1 MIELKTLAKK
11 LQDKLN
17 GILSGFNFHIVTD
30 TGELRL
36 PEREGNDVRQF
47 VNGLLTSNGS
57 EVTNLVTGNGEEN
70 KLIYA
75 TQSCTFRVILQLE
88 DEEEDIYIKD
98 LKGNIVDTIYGYK
111 SKIASLRSTLNSAFQ
126 GVYNENIEENG
137 RTYSVT
143 TVYNL
148 VESGQR
154 EMVEH
159 LGDSFIFYTY
169 IYYSFIENGV
179 NTRDMT
185 FKLDGATIPYQS
197 ITVFRTPIM
206 DGNVYANGKNGSTR
220 NISSQSTLSISF
232 ELPAVKGKTLDA
244 IINYILDGDLN
255 QAHLLKA
262 TINGVER
269 DYLVAYGE
277 NKLMGETIKNVGMSL
292 SLVECPD
299 IYELLHFNS
308 NYYVYEVKEQLSS
321 AEVVFLGDAQIYQ
334 FGDNAG
340 FVPTIEMEED
350 IAYMAHITANVGDKI
365 VSTHPIAYGMLFMF
379 ETLQEGN

>member
-57 EVTNLVTGNGEEN
+57 EVTNLVTGDKNN
-70 KLIYA
+70 LIYA

-220 NISSQSTLSISF
+220 NISSQSTLSLSF

-299 IYELLHFNS
+299 EYELIHFNS
-308 NYYVYEVKEQLSS
+308 SYS
-321 AEVVFLGDAQIYQ
+321 IYQ
-334 FGDNAG
+334 AK
-340 FVPTIEMEED
+340 ED
-350 IAYMAHITANVGDKI
+350 YNDVILFVGDSQVYVFGEDGRFLKLMPLGAGEPDYI
-365 VSTHPIAYGMLFMF
+365 TTASFKKGEILVSTCKMNSSFVGKFNV
-379 ETLQEGN
+379 LQEGN